1 MKIISVQRNREPE
14 VIEIDGTLDSMQKVV
29 GGYIEIIEPFD
40 DPIAVVLNEE
50 GKINGLPVS
59 RFLYYRDSEY
69 VDAVCGTF
77 FLCGLGE
84 EDLDDIPDDLAEK
97 YMAMFMPDIVK
108 I

>member
-14 VIEIDGTLDSMQKVV
+14 IIEIDGTLDSMQKVV
-29 GGYIEIIEPFD
+29 GGYIEVIEPFD

-84 EDLDDIPDDLAEK
+84 EDLGDIPDDLAEK
-97 YMAMFMPDIVK
+97 YISMFMPDIVK

>member
-1 MKIISVQRNREPE
+1 MKIISVVRNREPE
-14 VIEIDGTLDSMQKVV
+14 IKEIDGSLESMQQEV
-29 GGYIEIIEPFD
+29 GGFIEIIEPFD

-50 GKINGLPVS
+50 GKITGLPVS
-59 RFLYYRDSEY
+59 RFLYYLDSEY
-69 VDAVCGTF
+69 VDAICGTF

-84 EDLDDIPDDLAEK
+84 EDLVDIPEDLADK

>member
-14 VIEIDGTLDSMQKVV
+14 LKEIDGSLKSMQDIVA
-29 GGYIEIIEPFD
+29 GYIEIIEPFD
-40 DPIAVVLNEE
+40 DPIAIVVNEE

-77 FLCGLGE
+77 FIAGLGE
-84 EDLDDIPDDLAEK
+84 EDLEDIPEDLTEK

>member
-14 VIEIDGTLDSMQKVV
+14 VIEIDGTLKSMQDVV

-84 EDLDDIPDDLAEK
+84 EDLADIPNDLAEK
-97 YMAMFMPDIVK
+97 YIAMFMPDIVK